1 MYLHIKFV
9 LLSIMLVISTIVFSY
24 FVVQRYHS
32 KIPIIN
38 QMFTESAKKANSDA
52 EEISPY
58 DGLKP
63 ENNNPNGIYYKDR
76 VLVLMYHD
84 LSPEPKD
91 AGTLSVVN
99 FEKQLELMR
108 DNNFHWITMSEYT
121 DFILHSAPVPDN
133 AVLLTFDD
141 GYESFYTY
149 AYPLLK
155 KYQAPASN
163 FLIVNAIDNP
173 EYKGIPK
180 VTWEQV
186 ELMHRNGI
194 EFFSHTYDSHKY
206 AKTDSTSTE
215 ETAMLAGR
223 IYLKD
228 QQRQETEEEYKQ
240 RITKD
245 LKQANDILQQKLGI
259 QNHVLAFPFGG
270 FSKTLLDLCGQ
281 LGMDVTLTVKMGL
294 NKPGQTNGF
303 RLNTGGM
310 ANDPALQLSLMKH
323 AEKKL
328 GSIQFDEG
336 QKTRHYYTL
345 KALLVL
351 VVVAA
356 LWSWSGWRLLEER
369 RRAMSLNGV
378 KVWLD

>member
-1 MYLHIKFV
+1 MYLNIKFI
-9 LLSIMLVISTIVFSY
+9 LLSLLLVISTTVFSY

-38 QMFTESAKKANSDA
+38 QMFTDSA
-52 EEISPY
+52 ISAY

-63 ENNNPNGIYYKDR
+63 ESNNPNGNYYKDR

-91 AGTLSVVN
+91 PGTLSVAN

-108 DNNFHWITMSEYT
+108 DNNFHWISMSQYT
-121 DFILHSAPVPDN
+121 DFILHSSPVPDN

-141 GYESFYTY
+141 GYESFYKY
-149 AYPLLK
+149 AYPLLQ
-155 KYQAPASN
+155 KYQAPASS
-163 FLIVNAIDNP
+163 FLIVNAIDNK
-173 EYKGIPK
+173 EYTGIPK

-186 ELMHRNGI
+186 QQMHRNGI
-194 EFFSHTYDSHKY
+194 EFFNHSYDSHKY
-206 AKTDSTSTE
+206 AKTNSRSTR

-228 QQRQETEEEYKQ
+228 KQRKETEEEYKL
-240 RITKD
+240 RVTND

-259 QNHVLAFPFGG
+259 QKNVLAFPFGG
-270 FSKTLLDLCGQ
+270 FSESLLDICDQ
-281 LGMDVTLTVKMGL
+281 LGIDVTFTVKMGI

-303 RLNTGGM
+303 RMNTGGM
-310 ANDPALQLSLMKH
+310 ANDPVLQLSLMKH
-323 AEKKL
+323 AEKRL
-328 GSIQFDEG
+328 GSIQFEAG
-336 QKTRHYYTL
+336 SRTL
-345 KALLVL
+345 IKSLLVL

-356 LWSWSGWRLLEER
+356 LWLWSGSKLLAGR
-369 RRAMSLNGV
+369 KRN
-378 KVWLD
+378 

>member
-1 MYLHIKFV
+1 M
-9 LLSIMLVISTIVFSY
+9 
-24 FVVQRYHS
+24 
-32 KIPIIN
+32 
-38 QMFTESAKKANSDA
+38 D
-52 EEISPY
+52 ISPY

-63 ENNNPNGIYYKDR
+63 EDNNPNGIYYKNR

-91 AGTLSVVN
+91 AGTLSVAN

-108 DNNFHWITMSEYT
+108 DNNFHWISMKQYT

-149 AYPLLK
+149 AYPLIK
-155 KYQAPASN
+155 KYQAPVSN

-228 QQRQETEEEYKQ
+228 MQRKETEEEYKL
-240 RITKD
+240 RVTND
-245 LKQANDILQQKLGI
+245 LKQANDILEQKLGI
-259 QNHVLAFPFGG
+259 QNNVLAFPFGG
-270 FSKTLLDLCGQ
+270 FSESLLDICDQ
-281 LGMDVTLTVKMGL
+281 LGIDVTLTVKMGL

-328 GSIQFDEG
+328 GNIQFDEG
-336 QKTRHYYTL
+336 IIKRHYFTI

-351 VVVAA
+351 MVVFA
-356 LWSWSGWRLLEER
+356 LWLWSGWRLLAKR
-369 RRAMSLNGV
+369 KRKMSLHGV